1 MSVSDRRQP
10 RRAAAATAKGE
21 QGMSVCE
28 RRQPGGAAPRA
39 PISPSGT
46 LRCARSNQISNPT
59 WVWVSVFRFQLHH
72 GVHAGHATPSPA
84 GVNSANRKFEI
95 TSCRQ
100 LRSEAELLG
109 GGGADGALT
118 AMLPETPTGSR
129 PVSRN
134 YSSRPSPAR
143 HTRSRGKRE
152 RTSSQA
158 SPHPQ
163 LCPRGSPLVIWRM
176 FARIGFEGQTSASR
190 RRRHL
195 RATMRTIVSR
205 LQVAFGLS

>member
-109 GGGADGALT
+109 GGGPPVL
-118 AMLPETPTGSR
+118 SR
-129 PVSRN
+129 P
-134 YSSRPSPAR
+134 
-143 HTRSRGKRE
+143 
-152 RTSSQA
+152 
-158 SPHPQ
+158 
-163 LCPRGSPLVIWRM
+163 C
-176 FARIGFEGQTSASR
+176 SR
-190 RRRHL
+190 RRPLVAAQCLAITRHGRHL
-195 RATMRTIVSR
+195 RATRAAAASAKGPARKPHRTHSCAHVGPP
-205 LQVAFGLS
+205 L